1 MTVNK
6 IKICGPC
13 SNTVCYIGGCIRES
27 KFGSNTIGS
36 ARLSDMMFC
45 VSVLAD
51 QPLSTEEEHAR
62 IDAKDHVENLKQQVA
77 EMGRIDEAIAT
88 ARKVLGRPS

>member
-13 SNTVCYIGGCIRES
+13 ANTVCYIGGCIRES
-27 KFGSNTIGS
+27 KFGSNTIGA

-51 QPLSTEEEHAR
+51 QPLSTEEDHQR
-62 IDAKDHVENLKQQVA
+62 ISAPDYVEALKQQVE
-77 EMGRIDEAIAT
+77 EMGRIDEAIAK
-88 ARKVLGRPS
+88 ARNILGRPS

>member
-1 MTVNK
+1 
-6 IKICGPC
+6 
-13 SNTVCYIGGCIRES
+13 
-27 KFGSNTIGS
+27 
-36 ARLSDMMFC
+36 MMFC
-45 VSVLAD
+45 VQVLAD